1 MFWIW
6 LVFLYCALSVIG
18 LKKYRDDAPLTNQH
32 LFYQSRDLARRVF
45 SQVSVSSVLRVLIGL
60 FWPLIG
66 LLLAYDK
73 IEHHT

>member
-1 MFWIW
+1 MCFGFEVWFFFTV
-6 LVFLYCALSVIG
+6 LCH
-18 LKKYRDDAPLTNQH
+18 YRDVAPLTNQH

-45 SQVSVSSVLRVLIGL
+45 SHVSVSSVRRVLIGL